1 MRVASRAGNPI
12 RRMCTAVAEEA
23 PPGPFSLMDPTF
35 QGVLGAFAC
44 TYIAVIRWQFKD
56 KALAK
61 EIAAHKAAK
70 EAAAEPVAEL
80 SPVVSAVVEASA
92 PTAAAPVLS
101 ALAAPAAGS
110 SPADWNVAQTGAW
123 LHTLELDQHVPA
135 FKTHAVDGKL
145 LLTLTEQDL
154 YSVLNVVSPLHRK
167 KITMGTAACQ
177 KVAAAPGGG
186 PRAPAGPA
194 ARPHAP
200 RHTPPQ
206 PTCRDSAA
214 HSSVPACAPPQPSPS
229 CATVTSTRERR
240 PGDAS
245 PIYSSENAPARRAS
259 GGRLRVVV
267 QEVGRSDTHSSPCP
281 TLRLERVIP

>member
-23 PPGPFSLMDPTF
+23 PPGPFSLKDPTF

-44 TYIAVIRWQFKD
+44 TYIAVIRWQSKD

-70 EAAAEPVAEL
+70 EAAAEPVADL
-80 SPVVSAVVEASA
+80 SPIVSAVVEASA

-101 ALAAPAAGS
+101 AHAAPAAGS
-110 SPADWNVAQTGAW
+110 SPAEWNVAQTGAW

-167 KITMGTAACQ
+167 KITMGTAACT

-206 PTCRDSAA
+206 LHAA
-214 HSSVPACAPPQPSPS
+214 TLPLTFPFPRVPRQPSPS
-229 CATVTSTRERR
+229 CATVTSTREWW

-245 PIYSSENAPARRAS
+245 PIYSSGSRAAGS

-267 QEVGRSDTHSSPCP
+267 QEVGRSDT
-281 TLRLERVIP
+281 

>member
-23 PPGPFSLMDPTF
+23 PPGPFSLSDPTF

-70 EAAAEPVAEL
+70 EAAAEPVADL
-80 SPVVSAVVEASA
+80 SPVVAAVVEASA

-167 KITMGTAACQ
+167 KITMGAAACAQKWPRHRAASLAPRQGPPPALTRPTHTAPACMPRPCRSLSRARACATAAI
-177 KVAAAPGGG
+177 AEL
-186 PRAPAGPA
+186 
-194 ARPHAP
+194 
-200 RHTPPQ
+200 RHRHVNP
-206 PTCRDSAA
+206 
-214 HSSVPACAPPQPSPS
+214 
-229 CATVTSTRERR
+229 
-240 PGDAS
+240 
-245 PIYSSENAPARRAS
+245 
-259 GGRLRVVV
+259 
-267 QEVGRSDTHSSPCP
+267 
-281 TLRLERVIP
+281 